1 MVTYIDKAGGNVA
14 AENTDIVF
22 KHEYFQSLFE
32 HNTDFIF
39 STDVDGNFT
48 NVNATFVEIFGY
60 TKEELLGKPV
70 LQYIDNDVR
79 DVVRNYFKKSLTG
92 KEQSYQLEHP
102 TKTGERH
109 YFQIRHVPI
118 IINEKVAGI
127 FCIGRDI
134 TERKVVE
141 EKIFQIA
148 FYDMDTGLPNRLKIR
163 DLLKEKIREAKKNK
177 SRVAIVFIDIN
188 RFKMINDSLGHFTGD
203 QILKQI
209 SRRIM
214 DIVPKDA
221 ILGRFGGDK
230 FTLILTE
237 NIDTH
242 SIMELSEK
250 ILRSVS
256 KPITFEGQEFF
267 LSASIGV
274 SYYPEDGGNEEL
286 LLKNADTA
294 NNRAKKQ
301 GGTKITFFSYEMNDQ
316 IKYRFE
322 LENYLR
328 RAIEKNELYLVYQPL
343 VDLRTGALIGSEA
356 LLRWKHPK
364 LGLIP
369 PMHFIPIAEETGIIH
384 DIGRWVL
391 QEACKQNQK
400 WIEEGYHDLF
410 VSVNVSAQ
418 QIQNR
423 DFLNII
429 KEALTL
435 SGMEP
440 KHLLLELTES
450 GMLGNIKHSIEMM
463 KSIKELGVQVS
474 IDDFGTGYSSL
485 SYLKSL
491 PINSLKIDQTFIN
504 NLDRCSVDKS
514 IVKAIITIGSGM
526 SVKVVAEGVETYEQL
541 KELKELNCDYAQG
554 YFIEKPVDKD
564 TFERLLKTRKI
575 LKD

>member
-1 MVTYIDKAGGNVA
+1 MA

-79 DVVRNYFKKSLTG
+79 DVVRNYFKKSLIG
-92 KEQSYQLEHP
+92 KEQSYQLELP

-250 ILRSVS
+250 ILRYVS

>member
-1 MVTYIDKAGGNVA
+1 MA

-250 ILRSVS
+250 ILRYVS

-343 VDLRTGALIGSEA
+343 VDLRTGVLIGSEA

>member
-1 MVTYIDKAGGNVA
+1 MA

-79 DVVRNYFKKSLTG
+79 DVVRNYFKKSLIG
-92 KEQSYQLEHP
+92 KEQSYQLELP